1 MTIQEALT
9 AIDNRSPN
17 AYGITD
23 KLAWLSSLDGQI
35 RAEIIDTHEGGPNT
49 DFAPY
54 TIDDKN
60 FLLLAPPPYD
70 QMYISWLESRI
81 NYANAEYGRYNN
93 AIAIF
98 QGEYEDYRNWYN
110 RNHMPIGSSFSYF

>member
-1 MTIQEALT
+1 M
-9 AIDNRSPN
+9 
-17 AYGITD
+17 
-23 KLAWLSSLDGQI
+23 
-35 RAEIIDTHEGGPNT
+35 
-49 DFAPY
+49 
-54 TIDDKN
+54 DDKN

-98 QGEYEDYRNWYN
+98 QSEYEAYRNWYN
-110 RNHMPIGSSFSYF
+110 RNHLPIGSSFSYF